1 MEMIEQ
7 INVNDIPKR
16 NIKYLDIIRDIETF
30 LSENIEAAE
39 VKFPEGRKSAS
50 VYAAYRKQIVNKNYS
65 VKVIQRAGRVFLLRN
80 DVEM

>member
-1 MEMIEQ
+1 MIEQ
-7 INVNDIPKR
+7 INANDIPKR

-30 LSENIEAAE
+30 LSDNIEAAE

-50 VYAAYRKQIVNKNYS
+50 VYATYRKQIVNKNYT